1 MAALLIGIL
10 VTIAVLGGVSTVA
23 ALVAM
28 AKSPTH

>member
-10 VTIAVLGGVSTVA
+10 VTITVLGGVSAVA

-28 AKSPTH
+28 AKSPTR